1 MTVKLTVIGKIVLGA
16 GHGLDVIGVTAHKTA
31 HESAAHCG
39 SQERVLTVAL
49 TRTSPTRVTYRLH
62 YRTPESKA
70 FGSSLEYGA
79 GLIGYDRCLQRH
91 EFRFPA
97 GTKGHTTRE

>member
-1 MTVKLTVIGKIVLGA
+1 MLLVIALQAVDKRLAELG
-16 GHGLDVIGVTAHKTA
+16 
-31 HESAAHCG
+31 C
-39 SQERVLTVAL
+39 QERVLTVAL